1 MEDNRKDIYFSNEA
15 LARFVSAQG
24 KTVEKIVCHLWQNNI
39 NTNETIEIIDN
50 VELNFTDKHKLTISC
65 NENGDGLDAIAF
77 NPQELAKNLRE
88 EFEGKIKLFAI
99 NASPT
104 EMWKDVIGKTLEQ
117 VRVTKLND
125 FYIADSVILNFGEEK
140 RVISISP
147 LDGLV
152 IDYHEE
158 D

>member
-15 LARFVSAQG
+15 LARFVNAQG

-39 NTNETIEIIDN
+39 NTSETVEIIDN
-50 VELNFTDKHKLTISC
+50 IELHFTDKHKLTISC

-104 EMWKDVIGKTLEQ
+104 EMWKDVIGKTLEH

-125 FYIADSVILNFGEEK
+125 FYVADSVILNFGEEK